1 MKVLAVNLVNIL
13 MENDSFNMLEHFV
26 PLLHRLRAVNAPM
39 PSFTTAIELL
49 ATVDKFSLAYSDFAI
64 SVGGPQDAL
73 KNLSAG
79 ARLRFFDSVLY
90 RGFLQRR
97 LAAALELARKA
108 DSAAS
113 RTVAFARLVVLGG
126 DDDNALGGR
135 LAIGRARFHF
145 KLSFDEKV

>member
-26 PLLHRLRAVNAPM
+26 PLLHRLRAVSAPM

-49 ATVDKFSLAYSDFAI
+49 AKVDKFSLAYSDFEI
-64 SVGGPQDAL
+64 SVGGRQQDAL

-113 RTVAFARLVVLGG
+113 RTVAFARLVVSLTG
-126 DDDNALGGR
+126 
-135 LAIGRARFHF
+135 
-145 KLSFDEKV
+145 